1 MLAGAN
7 CLLLVNSKCMYCH
20 QKVTESNL
28 TKIFFIILSICS
40 LIETNLL
47 PAGGAGEK
55 GSVVD
60 GGDGLVHERIR
71 LDESQSFVR
80 EIGGWLVGGGWS
92 LASAAAWPARQQQS
106 ERERKKKSI
115 RHKSG
120 STGRCKNT
128 GSCLFL
134 GGAGG
139 KNRCLVWLPFFKRC
153 LCRTITATAA
163 KALLSKAEKN
173 VLGKWQFLFKD
184 ESLTLVLGLAPLE
197 QVSRLTHYS
206 SAL

>member
-7 CLLLVNSKCMYCH
+7 CLLLVISKYIYCH

-28 TKIFFIILSICS
+28 TKILFIILSICS
-40 LIETNLL
+40 FIETNLL

-80 EIGGWLVGGGWS
+80 EIGGWLVGGGWA
-92 LASAAAWPARQQQS
+92 LTSAAAWPARQQQS
-106 ERERKKKSI
+106 ERGRKKKKALDI
-115 RHKSG
+115 NLVPQADVKTLAAVCFWG
-120 STGRCKNT
+120 W
-128 GSCLFL
+128 
-134 GGAGG
+134 AGG
-139 KNRCLVWLPFFKRC
+139 KKNRCLVWLPFFKRC

-163 KALLSKAEKN
+163 KALLSKAEKKCSRK
-173 VLGKWQFLFKD
+173 V
-184 ESLTLVLGLAPLE
+184 T
-197 QVSRLTHYS
+197 VSI
-206 SAL
+206 

>member
-7 CLLLVNSKCMYCH
+7 CLLLVNSKYIYCR

-40 LIETNLL
+40 LIETDLL

-60 GGDGLVHERIR
+60 GGDGLIHERIR

-106 ERERKKKSI
+106 ERERKKKKALDI
-115 RHKSG
+115 NLVPQADVKTLAAVCFWEEQEEK
-120 STGRCKNT
+120 TGALC
-128 GSCLFL
+128 GCLF
-134 GGAGG
+134 
-139 KNRCLVWLPFFKRC
+139 
-153 LCRTITATAA
+153 
-163 KALLSKAEKN
+163 
-173 VLGKWQFLFKD
+173 
-184 ESLTLVLGLAPLE
+184 
-197 QVSRLTHYS
+197 
-206 SAL
+206 